1 MMRSMFSGVS
11 GLKVHQT
18 RMDVIGNNIANV
30 NTVGYKSQRV
40 TFSDVFSQTISG
52 ASSANDETGR
62 GGMNAMQVGLGVNV
76 SSIDMLM
83 TQGSAQR
90 TDNPFDLMINGD
102 GFLVVGDASGK
113 YFTRAGA
120 IRQDAD
126 GNLVIANGMKVLGWN
141 GPAVKNPITGKNEI
155 PRGEVQEINLSNGE
169 NASVKPSKTTDITLS
184 GNISSTDTEVQTS
197 FSFYDSLGNYYSM
210 PITLTKKDGKWN
222 VSMTQVEVSENGTLV
237 KKDVITDQNGNKYEI
252 TPPTFTNGAIEFDEF
267 GKIKSPLDQNGKPLP
282 IEFKVTVLKGV
293 AIKDGDKV
301 PDTPTSDIVTGGLD
315 LRVDISTVTQYSVKT
330 NLDPKSNGYAAGT
343 LSGYS
348 IGSDGIITATYTN
361 GEMRPI
367 AQIPL
372 AQFDN
377 PAGLEKVGDNLYAK
391 TNNSGEFDGIG
402 SAGIFNTGVLEMSNV
417 DLSNEF
423 TDMIVTQRGFQA
435 NSRIITVSDE
445 MLQELTNLKR

>member
-141 GPAVKNPITGKNEI
+141 GPAVPNPITGKNEI
-155 PRGEVQEINLSNGE
+155 PRGEVQEINLAKGE
-169 NASVKPSKTTDITLS
+169 NASVKPLATTEITLS
-184 GNISSTDTEVQTS
+184 GNISSTDEKVQTS

-210 PITLTKKDGKWN
+210 PITLTKNPADGKWAIT
-222 VSMTQVEVSENGTLV
+222 VPTVEIYDDKGQVQGAPVP
-237 KKDVITDQNGNKYEI
+237 VITDQNGNKYEI
-252 TPPTFTNGAIEFDEF
+252 EVPQFNTTDLEFDQL
-267 GKIKSPLDQNGKPLP
+267 GKLVAPTDP
-282 IEFKVTVLKGV
+282 IEFKVVLKDGV
-293 AIKDGDKV
+293 IVKPG
-301 PDTPTSDIVTGGLD
+301 DTPPTKPNSNISDANGLS
-315 LRVDISTVTQYSVKT
+315 LKVDVSTITQYSVKT

-417 DLSNEF
+417 DLSSEF

>member
-62 GGMNAMQVGLGVNV
+62 GGRNAMQVGLGVNV

-90 TDNPFDLMINGD
+90 TDNPFDLMIEGS
-102 GFLVVGDASGK
+102 GFLVVGDASGQ

-120 IRQDAD
+120 LRQDSD
-126 GNLVIANGMKVLGWN
+126 GNLVIPNGMKVLGWN

-155 PRGEVQEINLSNGE
+155 PRGEVQEINLAKGE
-169 NASVKPSKTTDITLS
+169 NASVKPLATTEITLS
-184 GNISSTDTEVQTS
+184 GNISSTDDKVQTS

-210 PITLTKKDGKWN
+210 PITLTKNPADGRWGI
-222 VSMTQVEVSENGTLV
+222 TVSEVDTYDDQGQV
-237 KKDVITDQNGNKYEI
+237 QAPPVPVITDQNGNKYQINPVQFNTALEFNKDGKLVA
-252 TPPTFTNGAIEFDEF
+252 PADPIEFDVVVQ
-267 GKIKSPLDQNGKPLP
+267 GGAIVKP
-282 IEFKVTVLKGV
+282 
-293 AIKDGDKV
+293 GDKRPTV
-301 PDTPTSDIVTGGLD
+301 PNSNIANANGGAKLK
-315 LRVDISTVTQYSVKT
+315 VDVSTLTQYSIKT

-361 GEMRPI
+361 GEMRAI

-372 AQFDN
+372 AEFDN

-391 TNNSGEFDGIG
+391 TTNSGEFDGIG
-402 SAGIFNTGVLEMSNV
+402 SAGTFNTGVLEMSNV
-417 DLSNEF
+417 DLSSEF